1 MILEKKQSVRPLPI
15 LLKSMALAGFIG
27 LASCGGSDGTTS
39 TDGGATSVTVTGKAE
54 SPSGEIAQF
63 EDNKSYLVASVETIF
78 PGAVAGIT
86 GLQPVTGATV
96 ELIRIDDDGN
106 QVGDVLAT
114 TSTSITGDYSLA
126 LPTGVSLAG
135 NLIVRITGNSGAS
148 MSAMVVDQAVDINPI
163 SQFVLDK
170 FVDDDN
176 LVLADLA
183 VNEVVALSGRVEE
196 FDLTAAPGSNISTM
210 LAQLEAE
217 VGQFVDNE
225 IAVIE
230 STPDDGT
237 AVAAVAGKWHS
248 VEFGVSLHD
257 NESEDFGTFGLDVLS
272 EEFVFASSSAA
283 DHNLSISIGPLLL
296 DTFTNFSV
304 DNFGNTNLFHQ
315 IELTGDAGESF
326 PATIDAD
333 GNISLSFDFEEELQ
347 TVNVGGANDPE
358 GDGPDFGWRY
368 PPITEIIS
376 PVMGGDIY
384 ATIFNDAGVR
394 YETIDTNGD
403 GVKDAIDPAKKDGDE
418 VFFGLNLFVKEGSG
432 MDVNS
437 ISGDFGAVFL
447 NINVNNATT
456 PTAVFDST
464 VGVVNFNSGM
474 ASLATDAFNVR
485 EITRTP
491 ATLPTVNL
499 THVQSTEPASS
510 ETFPYT
516 VSATG
521 LVTIDPGVDAIEG
534 YASRDG
540 SLMAFV
546 DVESIGSP
554 VNNVNNEMLVFVKL
568 GETMTNAL
576 DGASYRLYMLLLNGS
591 ASGETEIL
599 SLGNGLA
606 SFNADASSVTMTGVI
621 RGVMRASD
629 IAAVEAIAADALNEV
644 FTVDSVAANGEV
656 SISLTDSTDGVFTTT
671 LKGFVSADSKLLI
684 LRNYGAQDDGTSYD
698 MGMIIGVRQ

>member
-1 MILEKKQSVRPLPI
+1 MILEKQQSVRPLSI
-15 LLKSMALAGFIG
+15 LLKSMALAGCIG

-39 TDGGATSVTVTGKAE
+39 TDGGAASVTVTGKAE
-54 SPSGEIAQF
+54 SPSGQIAQF

-78 PGAVAGIT
+78 PGAIAGIT

-96 ELIRIDDDGN
+96 ELIKIDDDGN

-114 TSTSITGDYSLA
+114 TSTTITGDYSLA
-126 LPTGVSLAG
+126 LPDGVSLAG

-176 LVLADLA
+176 LILADLA
-183 VNEVVALSGRVEE
+183 INEVVALSGRVEE

-237 AVAAVAGKWHS
+237 TLATVTGIWHS
-248 VEFGVSLHD
+248 VEFGIGMHD
-257 NESEDFGTFGLDVLS
+257 HESGIAGTFAMDMIS
-272 EEFVFASSSAA
+272 EEFNFTDTSGV
-283 DHNLSISIGPLLL
+283 DHNMAISIGPLLL
-296 DTFTNFSV
+296 DTFTNFTV
-304 DNFGNTNLFHQ
+304 DSSGTASLFHQ
-315 IELTGDAGESF
+315 IELTGDAGETF
-326 PATIDAD
+326 PANIDAD
-333 GNISLSFDFEEELQ
+333 GNISVSFPFEEELQ
-347 TVNVGGANDPE
+347 TVDIGGAGDLE
-358 GDGPDFGWRY
+358 GDGPDFGWRF
-368 PPITEIIS
+368 PPGSEIFN
-376 PVMGGDIY
+376 PVMGGNMY
-384 ATIFNDAGVR
+384 VTVFNDVAVR
-394 YETIDTNGD
+394 YLTTDTNGD
-403 GVKDAIDPAKKDGDE
+403 GVKDAIDPAQKEGDE
-418 VFFGLNLFVKEGSG
+418 VAFELGLFIKAGSG
-432 MDVNS
+432 MGVGS
-437 ISGDFGAVFL
+437 LSGDYGAVFL
-447 NINVNNATT
+447 NINVDANLGN
-456 PTAVFDST
+456 PTGKYDSS
-464 VGVVNFNSGM
+464 VGVVTFDGNGSVNVGELDVKLVTRT
-474 ASLATDAFNVR
+474 LATPPNVTLALDA
-485 EITRTP
+485 TP
-491 ATLPTVNL
+491 
-499 THVQSTEPASS
+499 EPADPGLS
-510 ETFPYT
+510 YT

-521 LVTIDPGVDAIEG
+521 QVTLVPGVDALEG
-534 YASRDG
+534 YASSDG
-540 SLMAFV
+540 SVIAIV
-546 DVESIGSP
+546 DNETEGDP
-554 VNNVNNEMLVFVKL
+554 VSNVNNEMLVFVKL

-576 DGASYRLYMLLLNGS
+576 DGASYRLYMLLLNAS

-629 IAAVEAIAADALNEV
+629 IAAVEAVAADALNEV
-644 FTVDSVAANGEV
+644 FAVDSVAANGEV
-656 SISLTDSTDGVFTTT
+656 SISFTDRTDGVFTTT
-671 LKGFVSADSKLLI
+671 LKGFVSADSNLLV